1 MSKTNLSRNLITEQ
15 AIDELALKNFIK
27 KPAKSNTLFKLPELN
42 AVPTGSVNRTTLLKM
57 IGWNCIILL
66 LFFVAVAIFFEEH
79 IRAAQLDFT
88 HIAKTSSMTDALKSM
103 TNSTTTGVVDSDEH
117 VPISVLVQEL
127 TYYVSTAT
135 TVAFSFV
142 IRKIMVAL
150 KVFLTLSL
158 WIVIKS
164 FVLFSLVLEYTGFG
178 VKWFIMNVAGIIFN
192 VARALWT
199 ANVELAEF
207 FTAIAG
213 LLYV

>member
-1 MSKTNLSRNLITEQ
+1 HLFT
-15 AIDELALKNFIK
+15 LK
-27 KPAKSNTLFKLPELN
+27 
-42 AVPTGSVNRTTLLKM
+42 
-57 IGWNCIILL
+57 
-66 LFFVAVAIFFEEH
+66 
-79 IRAAQLDFT
+79 D
-88 HIAKTSSMTDALKSM
+88 
-103 TNSTTTGVVDSDEH
+103 

-207 FTAIAG
+207 FTAIA
-213 LLYV
+213 